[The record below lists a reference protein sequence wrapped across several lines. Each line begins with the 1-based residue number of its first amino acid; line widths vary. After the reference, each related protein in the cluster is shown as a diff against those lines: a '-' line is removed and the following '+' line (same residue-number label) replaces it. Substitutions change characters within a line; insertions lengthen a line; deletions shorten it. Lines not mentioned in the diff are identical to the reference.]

1 VDSAALVRLAAI
13 GEKLRTECDPTSYE
27 RVRTLEVTEIKRAT
41 PPSLSE
47 LTERLRAA
55 RTIQIWTT
63 ELLYGSEA
71 AEEILSEEEW
81 IERLNAS
88 LRPESLVKH
97 QEAKAERAK
106 EEVRAMA
113 KRGEIKY

>member
-1 VDSAALVRLAAI
+1 MDSAALARLAVI

-27 RVRTLEVTEIKRAT
+27 GVRTLEVTEIKQAT

-47 LTERLRAA
+47 LTERLRTA

-63 ELLYGSEA
+63 ELLYGREEA
-71 AEEILSEEEW
+71 DEILSEEEW

-88 LRPESLVKH
+88 QRPEALVKH
-97 QEAKAERAK
+97 QEAEARRAK
-106 EEVRAMA
+106 EDVRAMA